1 MDNIYPA
8 KLKSG
13 DEIRVIAPARSLA
26 LIGDENR
33 EIANKRFEDLGLK
46 VTFSEHA
53 EESDDFISSSIESRV
68 ADLHA
73 AFKDPNV
80 KAVLTVI
87 GGFNSNQLLPYID
100 WQIIKDNP
108 KIFCGFSDIT
118 ALNNAILAKTGLV
131 NYSGPHY
138 SSFGMKKG
146 FDYTLEHFVAAV
158 MSDDEIDVR
167 PSAEWSDDAWYMDQE
182 NRVMMKNEGWNSI
195 QPGSA
200 EGTIIGGNLCTL
212 ALLNGTEYMPT
223 ADNVILFIEDDEE
236 SQKQHFDRNLVSLTQ
251 QAWFKSVRGIV
262 IGRFQKVSEVLDQ
275 NLEQIIANNPS
286 LKGLPVI
293 ANVDF
298 GHTAPILT
306 LPIGGQVRMV
316 AGDNPS
322 IVITR
327 H

>member
-1 MDNIYPA
+1 MQPIYPA
-8 KLKSG
+8 KLKIG

-33 EIANKRFEDLGLK
+33 EIANKRFEELGLK
-46 VTFSEHA
+46 VTFSKHA
-53 EESDDFISSSIESRV
+53 EESDDFNSSSIGSRV

-118 ALNNAILAKTGLV
+118 ALNNAIFAKTGLV

-146 FDYTLEHFVAAV
+146 FEYSLEHFVAAT
-158 MSDDEIDVR
+158 MSDEEIDVK
-167 PSAEWSDDAWYMDQE
+167 PSEEWSDDAWYMDQE

-298 GHTAPILT
+298 GHTSPILT

>member
-8 KLKSG
+8 RLQKG
-13 DEIRVIAPARSLA
+13 DEIRVIAPARSLS
-26 LIGDENR
+26 LIGAENR
-33 EIANKRFEDLGLK
+33 EIANKRFEELGLK
-46 VTFSEHA
+46 VSFSEHA
-53 EESDDFISSSIESRV
+53 EESDDFVSSSIESRV

-73 AFKDPNV
+73 AFEDPNV

-118 ALNNAILAKTGLV
+118 AMNNAILAKTGLV

-146 FDYTLEHFVAAV
+146 FEYTLEHFVAAV
-158 MSDDEIDVR
+158 MSDDPIDVQ
-167 PSAEWSDDAWYMDQE
+167 PSNEWSDDAWYMDQE
-182 NRVMMKNEGWNSI
+182 NRKMMENKGWKVI

-200 EGTIIGGNLCTL
+200 EGTIIGGNASTIV
-212 ALLNGTEYMPT
+212 LLSGTEFMPT
-223 ADNVILFIEDDEE
+223 AENIILFIEDDEE
-236 SQKQHFDRNLVSLTQ
+236 GQKQHFDRYLTSLTQ
-251 QAWFKSVRGIV
+251 QPWFKNVRGLV
-262 IGRFQKVSEVLDQ
+262 IGRFQQVSEVSDQ

-286 LKGLPVI
+286 LKNLPVI

-298 GHTAPILT
+298 GHTTPILT
-306 LPIGGQVRMV
+306 LPIGGQVRIV
-316 AGDNPS
+316 ASDEPS